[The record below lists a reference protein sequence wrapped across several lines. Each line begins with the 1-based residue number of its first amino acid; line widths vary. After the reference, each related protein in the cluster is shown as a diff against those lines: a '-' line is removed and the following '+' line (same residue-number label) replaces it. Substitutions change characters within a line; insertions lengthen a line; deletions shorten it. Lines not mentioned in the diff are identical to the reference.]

1 MEPLLFYVTATSFNH
16 NVVPGEKKSC
26 VYKIKVVKLF
36 FFAGKQDLHEA
47 L

>member
-1 MEPLLFYVTATSFNH
+1 MEPLLFYITATSFNH
-16 NVVPGEKKSC
+16 DVVPGEKKSC

-36 FFAGKQDLHEA
+36 FFAAKLDLHEA

>member
-1 MEPLLFYVTATSFNH
+1 MEPLLFYITATSFNH
-16 NVVPGEKKSC
+16 TVVPGEKKSS

-36 FFAGKQDLHEA
+36 FFIGKKDLLKA